1 MSYYLIAE
9 NIDDAWETLM
19 EELYNQR
26 DILHL
31 NSRDGVVVGELLN
44 TCITI
49 TDPTRCILKS
59 KSRKMPIRYAVGE
72 QILAYILR
80 FGMI

>member
-26 DILHL
+26 DILHTHI
-31 NSRDGVVVGELLN
+31 VTV
-44 TCITI
+44 
-49 TDPTRCILKS
+49 K
-59 KSRKMPIRYAVGE
+59 
-72 QILAYILR
+72 QIGRAHV
-80 FGMI
+80 

>member
-44 TCITI
+44 T
-49 TDPTRCILKS
+49 
-59 KSRKMPIRYAVGE
+59 
-72 QILAYILR
+72 
-80 FGMI
+80 